1 MKIQNKSK
9 MIISFSLFIA
19 VTFFLASHLQEKKER
34 VIYKRPLS
42 AKTQQNVNFMTVDE
56 TADLYCG
63 ILLMPKSMVPALEQF
78 AQSKLAK
85 DINIVPAKIEWN
97 NGCMTA
103 IAQETILVYDNGQTD
118 PLTGKDIQLKSWQ
131 TENFADKENKK
142 INAAL
147 LYYFLANASK
157 NQIQY

>member
-9 MIISFSLFIA
+9 MIISLSLFIA
-19 VTFFLASHLQEKKER
+19 VTFFLASHLQEKKEP
-34 VIYKRPLS
+34 VVFKRPLS
-42 AKTQQNVNFMTVDE
+42 AKVQQNVNSMTVDE

-78 AQSKLAK
+78 TQSKLAK
-85 DINIVPAKIEWN
+85 DINILPAKIEWN
-97 NGCMTA
+97 NGYMTA
-103 IAQETILVYDNGQTD
+103 VPQETILVSDNSQTD
-118 PLTGKDIQLKSWQ
+118 PPTGKDIQLKSWQ
-131 TENFADKENKK
+131 TENFTDKENKK
-142 INAAL
+142 LNAAL